1 MKMTP
6 SIRPAAVNNALCEGR
21 SDNPAAIRL
30 LAPQLDRQTHAT
42 PRHRAAVWRHPARA
56 EAVSGRRGF
65 AKGPT
70 PKAEVTLRLAYVWFA
85 FRNRTSRS
93 GGRLRIVPHQ
103 TSDNCGQASGRT
115 LRRHEGWPRSG
126 DQFGHRCWVA
136 IELRQ
141 GRVEAPTT
149 RPASYA
155 TISTCELG
163 FAISSASITARS
175 SALIVTGAAFSVWS
189 ATSRISAST
198 TRTWAGNAVLTV
210 VISEHLLFS
219 KETVC
224 SCLVKVFG

>member
-103 TSDNCGQASGRT
+103 TSDNCGQASVRPS
-115 LRRHEGWPRSG
+115 LL
-126 DQFGHRCWVA
+126 VA